1 MLITSTFF
9 FTFCSVFKYIIKV
22 IYQFK
27 NTKVY
32 YGIFGKENAQAIV
45 FLHGWG
51 CSGDIFLP
59 LIENLKNFYQCVVL
73 DFPPFGKSQE
83 PNQVWSLETYTE
95 LVISLIQKLN
105 LQNIGIIAHSFGG
118 RVAIKIASCYNDV
131 NKILITGGAGIKPRR
146 NFVIKF
152 KLWYYKIF
160 KKVLNLKNFGSQ
172 DYKLLSDKMKK
183 TFVHI
188 VNTKQ
193 KNECKKIQ
201 AQTLLI
207 YGNKDKETPVYMAK
221 KLNKLIKNSKLILY
235 QNYGHYAFV
244 DNIETFFDDT
254 INFFKNEI

>member
-1 MLITSTFF
+1 M
-9 FTFCSVFKYIIKV
+9 YD
-22 IYQFK
+22 IYK
-27 NTKVY
+27 NTKVFY
-32 YGIFGKENAQAIV
+32 KIWGKSNQKLL

-51 CSGDIFLP
+51 CDGTIFYDLVS
-59 LIENLKNFYQCVVL
+59 NLKNRYQCLVI
-73 DFPPFGKSQE
+73 DFPPFGKSE
-83 PNQVWSLETYTE
+83 MPKEVFSLDDYCNMVKNILE
-95 LVISLIQKLN
+95 KN
-105 LQNIGIIAHSFGG
+105 NFQNIAIIAHSFGG